1 MKLRRKNIFLEDLI
15 KHNDIKKQ
23 IGGLNENDESLTLL
37 IKKIVSTLANENID
51 QMQSDNS
58 VTSKISSYIPSMSN
72 IIPSMSNII
81 PSMSNI
87 IPSISNIIP
96 NMPNIIPNMPSIFN
110 NENNNRK
117 TNIPYETLEK
127 KINEFT
133 NKWKNKDNNQKII
146 FKI

>member
-81 PSMSNI
+81 PS
-87 IPSISNIIP
+87 ISNIIP